1 MKNLILVAGDGD
13 FTDMV
18 KFMKETFN
26 VRVFMFAWSASVNYQ
41 ISTIAS
47 DIIYLDEIFESVSE
61 ANRGSQLT
69 NAEKLRTIEIL
80 KGRESVIEAATH
92 KWPEP
97 HEYNKCLE
105 FAIKLL

>member
-47 DIIYLDEIFESVSE
+47 DIIYLHLV
-61 ANRGSQLT
+61 
-69 NAEKLRTIEIL
+69 KL
-80 KGRESVIEAATH
+80 
-92 KWPEP
+92 
-97 HEYNKCLE
+97 
-105 FAIKLL
+105 